1 MARTLRNI
9 TFVYVPREDRIL
21 AAVNAG
27 LREAWSVWLTRRLTL
42 ALLER
47 TGEYLRSRSDLA
59 QRAPAELR
67 GEMHAFERDAAIAKT
82 KGAMSVTPPD
92 VLQSTASWAELA
104 ERVAITPQGEDY
116 RLELFG
122 HSGDTAAAA
131 VKGAE
136 LQRILQMLQSEVAK
150 AGWLAPPVKPQ
161 TAPTPAA
168 SEPKPPFRH

>member
-9 TFVYVPREDRIL
+9 TFVYTPREDRIL
-21 AAVNAG
+21 AAINAG

-47 TGEYLRSRSDLA
+47 TTQFLRSRSDLA

-67 GEMHAFERDAAIAKT
+67 GEMHAFERDAAIART
-82 KGAMSVTPPD
+82 KGAMSVTPTD

-104 ERVAITPQGEDY
+104 ERLTIKPQADNY

-122 HSGDTAAAA
+122 QSGDMAAGV
-131 VKGAE
+131 VKPAE
-136 LQRILQMLQSEVAK
+136 LQRILQMLQAEVAK
-150 AGWLAPPVKPQ
+150 AGWLASPVKAEA
-161 TAPTPAA
+161 APTPAPT
-168 SEPKPPFRH
+168 EPKPLRN